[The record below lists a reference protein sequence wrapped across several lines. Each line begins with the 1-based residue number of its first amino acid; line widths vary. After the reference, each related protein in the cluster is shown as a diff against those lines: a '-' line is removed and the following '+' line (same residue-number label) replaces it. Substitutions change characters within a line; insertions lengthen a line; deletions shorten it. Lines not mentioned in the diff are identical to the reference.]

1 MLDIDLNGFLSQVS
15 LCFYFLVETVA
26 IFLLCLKLAY
36 VSNMKLTKMDL
47 TDNKSC
53 VVCKLMYLNST
64 KTETYLEMLDR
75 AHVFQLMNNK

>member
-1 MLDIDLNGFLSQVS
+1 MVLDIDLNGFLSQVS

-26 IFLLCLKLAY
+26 IFLCLKLAY

-64 KTETYLEMLDR
+64 KTDLFR
-75 AHVFQLMNNK
+75 NAR